1 MTVMTALHNPDAEQL
16 HLWTIQQHEAWEKLR
31 DSGVLRA
38 DGRRIW
44 RDFRPAYRWLIA
56 QMHLRLGSCAA
67 RYPLWAWHR
76 PKPDLRHGGHL
87 PPGSHGLRIEFVI
100 PAARVLLFGYDAWH
114 AVLNG
119 WYLSLTEAE
128 DGRWEEKL
136 RKRNADRKRLPTDL
150 QAEMEE
156 SWERVFDL
164 PALDESGWVGS
175 APYVQ
180 AVLEEIRLEEV
191 RDVKPFVAR

>member
-1 MTVMTALHNPDAEQL
+1 MIVMAALHNPEAEQL
-16 HLWTIQQHEAWEKLR
+16 HLWTIQQYEAWGVLR

-44 RDFRPAYRWLIA
+44 RDFRPAYRWLIG
-56 QMHLRLGSCAA
+56 QMHLRLGSPAA
-67 RYPLWAWHR
+67 RYPVWAWHS

-87 PPGSHGLRIEFVI
+87 PPGSQGVRIEFVI
-100 PAARVLLFGYDAWH
+100 PTARVLLFDYDAWH

-136 RKRNADRKRLPTDL
+136 RRRSANRKRLPSDL
-150 QAEMEE
+150 QAEMEA

-175 APYVQ
+175 VRYVQ

-191 RDVKPFVAR
+191 REVTPFIAR

>member
-1 MTVMTALHNPDAEQL
+1 MTLMAALHNSDSEQMR
-16 HLWTIQQHEAWEKLR
+16 LWTIQRHEAWEVLR

-44 RDFRPAYRWLIA
+44 REFRPAYRWLIC
-56 QMHLRLGSCAA
+56 QMHLRLGSPAV
-67 RYPLWAWHR
+67 RPPIWAWRR

-87 PPGSHGLRIEFVI
+87 PPGSRGVRIEFVI
-100 PAARVLLFGYDAWH
+100 PVARVLLFSFDAWH

-128 DGRWEEKL
+128 EGRWEERI
-136 RKRNADRKRLPTDL
+136 RKWSADRNRLPSDL
-150 QAEMEE
+150 QAEMEA

-164 PALDESGWVGS
+164 PALDKSGWVG
-175 APYVQ
+175 PVRCIQ

-191 RDVKPFVAR
+191 REVTPFIAR